1 MYDGR
6 MLVASRGRISGW
18 EQNLERGDGTSVA
31 GANTL
36 RVVGLLAKGS
46 FNRTISRAPLRAL
59 FREILLP
66 AGAVLFLTFLQT
78 DATTR
83 GGWPM
88 LAMAGAIWLLFANS
102 VKQGGMVLWDERW
115 LLRDGKMPPGLLLAA
130 AALVPIAL
138 FGVQVSLIHIA
149 LWACAIPREGSA
161 IGLVV
166 GGGIALATGLGV
178 GILVARL
185 SGLRRIFAS
194 ALPKLL
200 LVSLILTPVLYRV
213 SAVDGFGRVWCSVN
227 PLCAGTELA
236 RAVVSVDSE
245 LPREAV
251 TTACGISAAI
261 LCWGL
266 FTLRRE
272 STAFAEEHE

>member
-1 MYDGR
+1 M
-6 MLVASRGRISGW
+6 
-18 EQNLERGDGTSVA
+18 
-31 GANTL
+31 
-36 RVVGLLAKGS
+36 
-46 FNRTISRAPLRAL
+46 
-59 FREILLP
+59 
-66 AGAVLFLTFLQT
+66 
-78 DATTR
+78 
-83 GGWPM
+83 
-88 LAMAGAIWLLFANS
+88 
-102 VKQGGMVLWDERW
+102 
-115 LLRDGKMPPGLLLAA
+115 AA

-149 LWACAIPREGSA
+149 LWAGAIPREGSA

-166 GGGIALATGLGV
+166 AGGIALAAGLGV

-185 SGLRRIFAS
+185 SGLRRISAS

-200 LVSLILTPVLYRV
+200 FVSLILTPVLYRV
-213 SAVDGFGRVWCSVN
+213 SALDGFGRVWCSVN

-245 LPREAV
+245 LPRQAV